1 MLPPPRDP
9 RPAGSLPMPQDRYKE
24 AGVDIDAGAALV
36 DRISPHARSTLRP
49 EVVGGLGHFGA
60 LWSVGNR
67 YRNLMLVSSTD
78 GVGTKLKVAQAA
90 GRHDTIGIDLVAMC
104 VNDVLCA
111 GAEPFFFL
119 DYFACGSL
127 DVGVAE
133 QVVAGVAEG
142 CRQAGCALVGGET
155 AEMPGVYA
163 PGVYDLAGFTVGG
176 VERDDV
182 LDGSRV
188 RKGMRLLGLASSG
201 VHSNGYSLVRKVIF
215 EEQGLGT
222 DDLFPGTDSTVA
234 DVLLAPTRIYVQP
247 VLHLLKLG
255 GIGAVAHITGGGL
268 PDNVPRV
275 LPEGAQAVIERS
287 AWQLPPV
294 FTALREL
301 GGLSESDLLR
311 TFNCGVG
318 MVLAVEP
325 ERADDYCDQLAG
337 MDVVAFP
344 LGEITERGAGAP
356 AVDWR

>member
-1 MLPPPRDP
+1 
-9 RPAGSLPMPQDRYKE
+9 MPQDRYKE

-90 GRHDTIGIDLVAMC
+90 DRHGSIGIDLVAMC

-119 DYFACGSL
+119 DYFACGAL

-188 RKGMRLLGLASSG
+188 RKGMRLIGLPSSG

-215 EEQGLGT
+215 EEQGLAPG
-222 DDLFPGTDSTVA
+222 DLFPGSDATVA
-234 DVLLAPTRIYVQP
+234 DVLLEPTTIYVQP
-247 VLHLLKLG
+247 VLHLLKQG
-255 GIGAVAHITGGGL
+255 GVGAVAHITGGGL
-268 PDNVPRV
+268 PENLPRV
-275 LPEGAQAVIERS
+275 LPEGAQAVVDRGTWE
-287 AWQLPPV
+287 LPHV
-294 FTALREL
+294 FSTLRDLGEL
-301 GGLSESDLLR
+301 SDTDMLR

-318 MVLAVEP
+318 MVLAVEAD
-325 ERADDYCDQLAG
+325 RADDYCSQLSG
-337 MDVVAFP
+337 MGVQAFSM
-344 LGEITERGAGAP
+344 GEIAERAAGAP
-356 AVDWR
+356 ALEWR

>member
-1 MLPPPRDP
+1 MPR
-9 RPAGSLPMPQDRYKE
+9 DRYKE

-90 GRHDTIGIDLVAMC
+90 DRHTTIGVDLVAMC

-119 DYFACGSL
+119 DYFACGAL

-188 RKGMRLLGLASSG
+188 RKGMRLIGLASSG
-201 VHSNGYSLVRKVIF
+201 VHSNGYSLVRKVLF
-215 EEQGLGT
+215 EEQGLGPN
-222 DDLFPGTDSTVA
+222 DPFPGTDATVA
-234 DVLLAPTRIYVQP
+234 DVLLTPTRIYVQP

-255 GIGAVAHITGGGL
+255 GVGAVAHITGGGL
-268 PDNVPRV
+268 PENLPRV
-275 LPEGAQAVIERS
+275 LPPGARAVIDRS
-287 AWQLPPV
+287 AWELPHV
-294 FTALREL
+294 FATLRDL
-301 GGLSESDLLR
+301 GELSEDDLLR
-311 TFNCGVG
+311 TFNCGIG
-318 MVLAVEP
+318 MVLAVEAD
-325 ERADDYCDQLAG
+325 RADDYCDQLSAMG
-337 MDVVAFP
+337 FEAFP
-344 LGEITERGAGAP
+344 LGHVAERRPGGP
-356 AVDWR
+356 AVEWR